1 MWVTSFILVI
11 VYIIHIYIPL
21 LPWKQVEVPQ
31 SVRDSVDQVVTQ
43 EEEGVQFDVDMVSL
57 PLSLVV
63 VMEINHYG
71 KTFLIDYRSVWSLE
85 CVP

>member
-1 MWVTSFILVI
+1 M
-11 VYIIHIYIPL
+11 
-21 LPWKQVEVPQ
+21 
-31 SVRDSVDQVVTQ
+31 DQVVTQ